1 MPFKADKP
9 YNQLPDLPPEQEVET
24 RAVLKKCIA
33 ARAALAEL
41 RQATDLIPDAGM
53 LVNTLPLLEAQAS
66 SEIENIVTTTDSLF
80 EFAGLGE
87 DRADPATKEALRYR
101 TALREGVD
109 YLQRRPLGTRLAE
122 QLCSRIKG
130 VEMTVRK
137 VPGTALASRQ
147 TGNVVYTPPQG
158 EALLRE
164 KLANWETYLH
174 QQQEIDVLVRMA
186 VAHYQFEAI
195 HPFTDGNGRT
205 GRLLNMLFLV
215 EQGLL
220 TLPILY
226 LSRYIIEHRDAYY
239 DSLLRVTSE
248 SAWQEWILFV
258 LNGVEQT
265 AVWTRDKIAAIRGLL
280 EHTNQYVRQQKPEI
294 QSRELIDVIFTQP
307 YCRIANLVDAGI
319 AKRQTASVYL
329 KQLVDLGVLTETKV
343 GREKLFIHP
352 KLIRVI
358 TGSNEFSRYPKG
370 RLATAYPDRT
380 SGFFVMY
387 QIWYTSGAWPV
398 AMRLARQRLETL

>member
-9 YNQLPDLPPEQEVET
+9 YNDLPTLPPRQDVET

-41 RQATDLIPDAGM
+41 NQANLLIPDPRM

-80 EFAGLGE
+80 EYASLSE

-109 YLQRRPLGTRLAE
+109 YLQQRPMGTRLAE
-122 QLCSRIKG
+122 QLCSRIRG

-137 VPGTALASRQ
+137 VPGTALANSK
-147 TGNVVYTPPQG
+147 TGRVIYTPPEG
-158 EALLRE
+158 ETLLRE
-164 KLANWETYLH
+164 KLANWEKYLH
-174 QQQEIDVLVRMA
+174 AHDDIDVLVRMA

-205 GRLLNMLFLV
+205 GRLLNILFLV
-215 EQGLL
+215 ERSLL
-220 TLPILY
+220 ALPVLY
-226 LSRYIIEHRDAYY
+226 LSRYIIEKKDDYY
-239 DSLLRVTSE
+239 NNLLRVTSHQTWE
-248 SAWQEWILFV
+248 QWILYM
-258 LNGVEQT
+258 LNAVEQT
-265 AVWTRDKIAAIRGLL
+265 AVWTRDKIQAIRNLL
-280 EHTNQYVRQQKPEI
+280 DHTNQYVRQAAPEVH
-294 QSRELIDVIFTQP
+294 SRELIDIIFTQP
-307 YCRIANLVDAGI
+307 YCRITNLVEADI

-329 KQLVDLGVLTETKV
+329 KRLVEIGVLREMKV

-358 TGSNEFSRYPKG
+358 TTSNEFSDY
-370 RLATAYPDRT
+370 
-380 SGFFVMY
+380 S
-387 QIWYTSGAWPV
+387 
-398 AMRLARQRLETL
+398 

>member
-24 RAVLKKCIA
+24 KAVLKKCIT

-80 EFAGLGE
+80 EFASLGE
-87 DRADPATKEALRYR
+87 DRADPATREALRYR

-109 YLQRRPLGTRLAE
+109 YLQQRPLGTRLAE
-122 QLCSRIKG
+122 QLCTRIKG

-137 VPGTALASRQ
+137 VPGTALASRR
-147 TGNVVYTPPQG
+147 TGKVVYTPPQG

-258 LNGVEQT
+258 LNGVDQT

-280 EHTNQYVRQQKPEI
+280 EHTNQYVRQQKPGI
-294 QSRELIDVIFTQP
+294 HSRELIDVIFTQP

-329 KQLVDLGVLTETKV
+329 KQLVDLGVLKETKV

-358 TGSNEFSRYPKG
+358 TGSNEFSRYPE
-370 RLATAYPDRT
+370 AP
-380 SGFFVMY
+380 
-387 QIWYTSGAWPV
+387 
-398 AMRLARQRLETL
+398 